1 MITCR
6 SILVATD
13 FSEPSDTAF
22 LYGRELAR
30 LLGAG
35 LHVVHVVNDIIAGML
50 PATDGPEMANI
61 QHELEDVAR
70 TRLQEIITDN
80 DERASPPIAVVRT
93 SANPATEIL
102 AYIRENPI
110 DLVVVGSHGH
120 GAVAQLFLGSVAD
133 KLVRSAP
140 CPVLTVRH
148 PERDFIKPDALQAT
162 TAQG

>member
-1 MITCR
+1 MSST
-6 SILVATD
+6 SSTTSSL
-13 FSEPSDTAF
+13 
-22 LYGRELAR
+22 
-30 LLGAG
+30 
-35 LHVVHVVNDIIAGML
+35 
-50 PATDGPEMANI
+50 EMGNI

-80 DERASPPIAVVRT
+80 DERASPIAVVRT
-93 SANPATEIL
+93 SANPAAEIL
-102 AYIRENPI
+102 VYVRENPI

-162 TAQG
+162 SALD